1 MKNITRLS
9 TLSLVMIIS
18 ACGGNSEEV
27 SEPAL
32 SEEVSGPALSGESLY
47 NRCKACHTIGKDD
60 RNIIGPNLYNI
71 IGAKIAGD
79 DSYDYSAAL
88 SAKEGVWDEA
98 ALDAF
103 LRSPQG
109 FASGTRMSFS
119 GIPNADER
127 KALIAYMAAQ
137 SE

>member
-1 MKNITRLS
+1 MKILMRLS
-9 TLSLVMIIS
+9 TLPLVMIIS
-18 ACGGNSEEV
+18 ACGSNSDE
-27 SEPAL
+27 A
-32 SEEVSGPALSGESLY
+32 SGPILSGESLY

-71 IGAKIAGD
+71 VGAKIARD
-79 DSYDYSAAL
+79 PSYGYSAAL

-103 LRSPQG
+103 LQSPQG

-119 GIPNADER
+119 GIPSADER
-127 KALIAYMAAQ
+127 KALISYLAEQ
-137 SE
+137 GE